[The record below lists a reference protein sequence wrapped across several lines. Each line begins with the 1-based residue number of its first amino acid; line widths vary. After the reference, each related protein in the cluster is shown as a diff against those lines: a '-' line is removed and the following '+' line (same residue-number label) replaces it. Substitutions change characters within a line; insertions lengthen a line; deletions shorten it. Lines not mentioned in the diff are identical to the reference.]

1 MPTLL
6 VEPEIYTQ
14 EDLEQLS
21 AEGAHYELIR
31 GELKP
36 MSPAGGG
43 HGSVTMYIA
52 ALVSAHVISNDLGVT
67 FAAETGF
74 IAEENPRTILA
85 PDFAFIARPR
95 VPVPM
100 PGSYVPVVP
109 DLVLETRSP
118 GDTAREVAAKIEL
131 WLEVGASVVWELNP
145 RRQILTVY
153 RPNAEPLSLT
163 ADDVLTSALLPG
175 FSLELSSPEYVSRY
189 LRCRRRVSRHDYD
202 SAQIPLF
209 LLPTT

>member
-1 MPTLL
+1 MATLL

-21 AEGAHYELIR
+21 AQGARYELIR

-36 MSPAGGG
+36 MSPAGAG

-52 ALVSAHVISNDLGVT
+52 GLVTAHVINNDLGVT

-74 IAEENPRTILA
+74 VIQKNPRTILA
-85 PDFAFIARPR
+85 PDFAFITQER
-95 VPVPM
+95 M
-100 PGSYVPVVP
+100 PASTPSGFMPVVP

-131 WLEVGASVVWELNP
+131 WLEVGASIVWELNP

-153 RPNAEPLSLT
+153 ANGAAPLALT
-163 ADDVLTSALLPG
+163 TTDVLKCEPLLPG
-175 FSLELSSPEYVSRY
+175 FSLELRAVLS
-189 LRCRRRVSRHDYD
+189 
-202 SAQIPLF
+202 
-209 LLPTT
+209 

>member
-1 MPTLL
+1 MSTLV

-21 AEGAHYELIR
+21 AEGARFELIR

-43 HGSVTMYIA
+43 HGNMTMELCIRVGGHILA
-52 ALVSAHVISNDLGVT
+52 NKLGKT

-74 IAEENPRTILA
+74 VVKEEPRTILA
-85 PDFAFIARPR
+85 PDFAFIVTER
-95 VPVPM
+95 VPTPI
-100 PGSYVPVVP
+100 PDNFVPVVP

-118 GDTAREVAAKIEL
+118 GDRAGDVAAKVEL
-131 WLEVGASVVWELNP
+131 WLEVGAREVWELNP

-153 RPNAEPLSLT
+153 TPDEQPRALGARDKLESE
-163 ADDVLTSALLPG
+163 LLPG
-175 FSLELSSPEYVSRY
+175 LSLALNLVLS
-189 LRCRRRVSRHDYD
+189 
-202 SAQIPLF
+202 
-209 LLPTT
+209 